1 MFTLHDDRGTDP
13 TRIRTIADIDEG
25 FALFDYV
32 SIKQTD
38 NEEWI
43 AQVVVPNLNIST
55 VGDPLNPTILHGLQ
69 LSQQRPDIRSI
80 ESIQVFSLM
89 ILGQVRNGQ
98 IITARLRPLPG
109 SVVRRLDSQETIR
122 IIGIPTLS
130 KDLSQ
135 SNAIGRLLNAE
146 NVPLC
151 ITREMLNYHFMVV
164 GGTGS
169 GKSNASANLVAQ
181 AVRMD
186 KCVLIHDV
194 KPDYR
199 MLRDPNSET
208 VVNHVWKQV
217 EEYGLVPYGMKDVL
231 HIGFYGLC
239 NPSDVDAVVGF
250 QSSDFNP
257 DLLAALFFGSSGN
270 ESLQY
275 DGFAASAHALDE
287 LRESGD
293 SRYSRGYTLDDI
305 LEEVNRRS
313 TSPPNP
319 QAQIA
324 TSTTNAINRKVGTRR
339 RNLPWLDAVGRP
351 AGSTRA
357 ASGSAFTTPSQQA
370 SVQKFNLAAD
380 AKSGRII
387 LIDYGHY
394 DDDAAYALILSW
406 FLREAQT
413 YRKQRRDAPIVQ
425 LIDEAHRVFDNRSR
439 HSQTLERE
447 FNRAMREGRS
457 VDHSLILSLQNASQ
471 IPPGVMNNL
480 NSKIV
485 MKQNNAMVAKAAT
498 QTMGE
503 EFSEQSMR
511 LGVGQALVS
520 LHESKAVVLAQ
531 VAPSPFDLMRPDN
544 SSR

>member
-13 TRIRTIADIDEG
+13 TRIRTIAGIDEG

-38 NEEWI
+38 GEEWI

-98 IITARLRPLPG
+98 IVTARLRPLPG
-109 SVVRRLDSQETIR
+109 SAIRRLNSQETIQ

-130 KDLSQ
+130 DDLSR
-135 SNAIGRLLNAE
+135 SNAIGILLNAE
-146 NVPLC
+146 KVPLC
-151 ITREMLNYHFMVV
+151 ITPAMLNYHFMVV

-181 AVRMD
+181 AVRME

-199 MLRDPNSET
+199 LLRTPNSET

-217 EEYGLVPYGMKDVL
+217 AEYGLAPYGVEDVF
-231 HIGFYGLC
+231 HIGFHGLC
-239 NPSDVDAVVGF
+239 NPRDVDEVVGF
-250 QSSDFNP
+250 QSSDFVP

-275 DGFAASAHALDE
+275 DGFAASAHTLNE
-287 LRESGD
+287 RKESGD
-293 SRYSRGYTLDDI
+293 PQFARGYTLDDI
-305 LEEVNRRS
+305 LAEVNRRAALPQGSQDAIS
-313 TSPPNP
+313 TLTGG
-319 QAQIA
+319 AIA
-324 TSTTNAINRKVGTRR
+324 RKIGSRR
-339 RNLPWLDAVGRP
+339 RNLPWLDVVGRP
-351 AGSTRA
+351 TGSTRVP
-357 ASGSAFTTPSQQA
+357 SGSAFTTPSQQT
-370 SVQKFNLAAD
+370 SVQRFNLTSS
-380 AKSGRII
+380 AKRGRII

-406 FLREAQT
+406 FLRESQT
-413 YRKQRRDAPIVQ
+413 YRKQGGDAPIVQ

-439 HSQTLERE
+439 HSQTLERD

-503 EFSEQSMR
+503 EFAEQSMR

-531 VAPSPFDLMRPDN
+531 IAPSPFDLMRPDN